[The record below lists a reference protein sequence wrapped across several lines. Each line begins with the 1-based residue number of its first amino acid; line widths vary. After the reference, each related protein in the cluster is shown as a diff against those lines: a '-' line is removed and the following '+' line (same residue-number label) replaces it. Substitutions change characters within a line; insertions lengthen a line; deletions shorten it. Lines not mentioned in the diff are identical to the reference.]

1 MNEDNLLKLIESGG
15 VVGLLI
21 VGLVATAKI
30 AKLLYD
36 NQILALKE
44 GKLNLQH
51 LEKVAEK
58 VGEVKT
64 EIQESTQKIRGE
76 LEKQSLLAQ
85 SASSHH
91 AALIKMLETIAI
103 DKLQKVEDDLVEVKN
118 NSEVV
123 KELLIGARKRQLAA
137 KEQNIRLKE
146 QIKASDDLSWMK

>member
-1 MNEDNLLKLIESGG
+1 MMENEVLKAVESGG
-15 VVGLLI
+15 VIGLLI
-21 VGLVATAKI
+21 IGLIATAKI

-58 VGEVKT
+58 VSEVNI
-64 EIQESTQKIRGE
+64 EIQESTQKITNE

-85 SASSHH
+85 SASTHH
-91 AALIKMLETIAI
+91 ATLIKMLETIAI
-103 DKLQKVEDDLVEVKN
+103 DKLQKVEDDLAEVKN
-118 NSEVV
+118 NSKVV
-123 KELLIGARKRQLAA
+123 KELLIGARQRQLAT

-146 QIKASDDLSWMK
+146 QTKASNDLSWMK

>member
-1 MNEDNLLKLIESGG
+1 MNEDNVLKVIESGG

-21 VGLVATAKI
+21 IGLITTAKI

-64 EIQESTQKIRGE
+64 EIQESTQQIKGE

-91 AALIKMLETIAI
+91 ATLIKMLERIAT
-103 DKLQKVEDDLVEVKN
+103 DKLQKVENDLIEVKN

-123 KELLIGARKRQLAA
+123 KELLIGARQRQLAA

-146 QIKASDDLSWMK
+146 QPKASDDLNWMK

>member
-1 MNEDNLLKLIESGG
+1 MNEDSILKVIESGG
-15 VVGLLI
+15 VIGLLI
-21 VGLVATAKI
+21 IGLIATAKI

-58 VGEVKT
+58 VSEVKI
-64 EIQESTQKIRGE
+64 EIQESTQKITNE

-85 SASSHH
+85 SASTHH
-91 AALIKMLETIAI
+91 ATLIKMLETIAI
-103 DKLQKVEDDLVEVKN
+103 DKLQKVEDDLAEVKN
-118 NSEVV
+118 NSKVV
-123 KELLIGARKRQLAA
+123 KELLIGARQRQLAT

-146 QIKASDDLSWMK
+146 QTKASDDLSWMK